1 MKPGQDEYHQ
11 GDFLIRNLAGADQE
25 SGALLVATWPR
36 LTQVVQFHL
45 RDARTSAEDL
55 ETQLTRY
62 QSRTPHTRPA
72 AGALLFSCLGRGAF
86 LYGHSDHDSQTFRRH
101 LGDIPLAGFFC
112 NGEIGPIEER
122 TFLHG
127 YTSAY
132 GLFRARKTA

>member
-1 MKPGQDEYHQ
+1 M
-11 GDFLIRNLAGADQE
+11 
-25 SGALLVATWPR
+25 
-36 LTQVVQFHL
+36 TQVVQFHL
-45 RDARTSAEDL
+45 RDAHTSAEDL

-62 QSRTPHTRPA
+62 QSRTSHARPA
-72 AGALLFSCLGRGAF
+72 AGGLLFSCLGRGAS
-86 LYGHSDHDSQTFRRH
+86 LYGQADHDSQAFRSH

-112 NGEIGPIEER
+112 NGEIGPIQDQ